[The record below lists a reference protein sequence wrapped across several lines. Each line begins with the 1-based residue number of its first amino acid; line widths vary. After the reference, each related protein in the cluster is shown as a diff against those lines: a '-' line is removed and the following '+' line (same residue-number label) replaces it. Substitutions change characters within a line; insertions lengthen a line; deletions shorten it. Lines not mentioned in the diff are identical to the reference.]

1 MRIKRTNDTD
11 ENNQRKQLSH
21 DKQFLA
27 DPKIEKEFGVKLKI
41 IIDKTKRFDNE
52 YSKHY
57 SIEKKTITAF
67 KKDILEGNIYY
78 DGPAGGDTHHLEKYS
93 KDGIYHMESKCINT
107 VDRLNY
113 LVYPPRLKKNEE
125 TGELEYIQRVVLAS
139 CKGHYRYGV
148 GTYSEIEK

>member
-27 DPKIEKEFGVKLKI
+27 DPKIEKEFEVKLKI

-57 SIEKKTITAF
+57 SIEK
-67 KKDILEGNIYY
+67 N
-78 DGPAGGDTHHLEKYS
+78 
-93 KDGIYHMESKCINT
+93 N
-107 VDRLNY
+107 
-113 LVYPPRLKKNEE
+113 
-125 TGELEYIQRVVLAS
+125 S
-139 CKGHYRYGV
+139 CF
-148 GTYSEIEK
+148 